1 MEKLLIILFIFWF
14 FVTLFSQFRWFI
26 SNQIRSYDFFS
37 LVPSWTFFAPN
48 PGTVDYRIVCKITKP
63 DHYVQHHLI
72 NTIVLRN
79 NLIYS
84 IWNPNKRRQKVL
96 VDVVQSFVRFPVKHS
111 SYLPITVPYLL
122 LFNFLANIFAN
133 EPKGSQLQFLIYES
147 RGVDSLRDQ
156 EVIFVSDCHT
166 L

>member
-1 MEKLLIILFIFWF
+1 MEKFLIIFFIFWF
-14 FVTLFSQFRWFI
+14 FVTLVSQFRGLI
-26 SNQIRSYDFFS
+26 SNQLRSYDFFS
-37 LVPSWTFFAPN
+37 LIPSWTFFAPN
-48 PGTVDYRIVCKITKP
+48 PGTVDYNIVCKITKP

-79 NLIYS
+79 NLLYS
-84 IWNPNKRRQKVL
+84 IWNPKKRRQKVL
-96 VDVVQSFVRFPVKHS
+96 IDVVQSFVRFPVKHS
-111 SYLPITVPYLL
+111 SYLAITVTYLL
-122 LFNFLANIFAN
+122 LVNFLANIFAN

-147 RGVDSLRDQ
+147 RGVDNPRDK